1 MTDDAHSPAYAAA
14 LQIAKSLAP
23 HKRESYLSLCR
34 ALEALPPTV
43 RRSLRGIGNLTPEES
58 EEQRRLLR

>member
-1 MTDDAHSPAYAAA
+1 MTDDEHSPAYAAA
-14 LQIAKSLAP
+14 VESAKSLPRHA
-23 HKRESYLSLCR
+23 REYYLSLCR
-34 ALEALPPTV
+34 AVESLPPTV